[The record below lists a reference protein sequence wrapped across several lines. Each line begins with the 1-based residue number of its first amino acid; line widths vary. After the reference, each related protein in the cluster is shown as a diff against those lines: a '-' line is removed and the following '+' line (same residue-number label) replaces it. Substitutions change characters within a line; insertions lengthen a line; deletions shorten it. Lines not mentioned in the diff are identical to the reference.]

1 MRKAREALEKS
12 KMTDKH
18 PMEKLAEAVSIY
30 AGAGN
35 ALIFKAA
42 KEACEWWNEQA
53 ELIACLE
60 KENQALKAAMH
71 AVVGATSEPIENK
84 DNI

>member
-1 MRKAREALEKS
+1 MKKS

-60 KENQALKAAMH
+60 KENKENQALKAAMH